1 MAYINALTLDDI
13 LMGGTFSNQSVHHA
27 EFKPAAN
34 TTAGDKVRLFKLQA
48 GTKLYDA
55 QAFVEDAVVSLTL
68 SLGYEYVDSSL
79 SGSNDAAYF
88 FSSKDV
94 AAGGR
99 FRADTN
105 KPPVE
110 LVGDAYLV
118 ATLGGAAFATTNQLD
133 VVVEYDFTG
142 HN

>member
-1 MAYINALTLDDI
+1 MAYIDAPALNDYV
-13 LMGGTFSNQSVHHA
+13 MGGTFSNSSVHHST
-27 EFKPAAN
+27 FTPSAN
-34 TTAGDKVRLFKLQA
+34 TTAGDKVRLAKLQS
-48 GTKLYDA
+48 GTKLMDA
-55 QAFVEDAVVSLTL
+55 QAFVEDAVTNLTL

-88 FSSKDV
+88 FSAKDV

-99 FRADTN
+99 FRADVN

-118 ATLGGAAFATTNQLD
+118 ATLGAAAFATTNKLD
-133 VVVEYDFTG
+133 TVVNYDFTG
-142 HN
+142 HD